1 MASSVLRGGFQEQEL
16 LPVSPRTHM
25 LTLYIQAPVDAGKLN
40 YKGLSKPITK
50 ADSRVNYLGLIRKAR
65 SNCVVNSVIP
75 PVTMSIPVL
84 IKLLGFP
91 AGSEA
96 LL

>member
-1 MASSVLRGGFQEQEL
+1 
-16 LPVSPRTHM
+16 M

-40 YKGLSKPITK
+40 YKGHFGLSKPITK

-84 IKLLGFP
+84 IKLLSFP